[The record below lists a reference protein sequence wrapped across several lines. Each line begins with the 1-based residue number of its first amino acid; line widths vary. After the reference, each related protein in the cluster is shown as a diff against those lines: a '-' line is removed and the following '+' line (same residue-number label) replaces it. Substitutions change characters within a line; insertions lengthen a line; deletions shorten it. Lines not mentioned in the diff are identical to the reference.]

1 MLSQDFSDFAKAFKS
16 ESAGF
21 VDYLGH
27 VASDVVG
34 RGDFYAG
41 DEVLTKT
48 TRSMPLSNDVL
59 RHLQEAEATYALP
72 IQAAEKDAFAAWRTA
87 NPLSSLNAQHRH
99 TDDAAKSDGG
109 SPPPE
114 SAQMTPNRRSTE
126 WPDEPMDET
135 RQRLLDYNDVV
146 LQRYMALVGDAV
158 SPRPSMPGSPATP
171 ETHPRPLD
179 PPSAVKF
186 DAEEQEEAESAGAK
200 EEKEDTGA
208 TATAAAAKLPLA
220 PSSAAAAKAERRIS
234 EDDFFDRYFFRLWQ
248 LRMSEAQRR
257 RDRAA
262 ASARDSTVASPVAGA
277 AQPVVP
283 RDASATSAMRASPQS
298 SPTPDAT
305 LDDTSRQSTANDDDD
320 DFVAVPLFAK
330 RMMTAASGFV
340 TNIDNALNGVVA
352 AEASRCSGNGVE
364 GKGELRF
371 EDESANVDP
380 SELIHFRGTKQQIAG
395 LESLV
400 QELQETLRH
409 ERRRVQQL
417 ISVLEAHHIE
427 VPAEVLPSAAS
438 TPAKGERVTVMDT
451 AASVGSAGAATPA
464 HHADPATASSSSA
477 GAAAAAAA
485 AAVAA
490 TAAEAAQFSG
500 AGASPGAA
508 AVPEVKVVARDDAP
522 KTAARA
528 EKESGVMSAGS
539 DMEEE
544 EEDDDDEAWVH
555 VNPSAEHL
563 AS

>member
-1 MLSQDFSDFAKAFKS
+1 MWSMLSQDFSDFAKAFKS

-48 TRSMPLSNDVL
+48 TQSMPLSNDVL

-158 SPRPSMPGSPATP
+158 SPRPSMPASPATP
-171 ETHPRPLD
+171 ETRPRPLD

-208 TATAAAAKLPLA
+208 TAT
-220 PSSAAAAKAERRIS
+220 AAAKAERRIS

-283 RDASATSAMRASPQS
+283 RDVSATSAMRASPQS

-451 AASVGSAGAATPA
+451 AASVGSVGAATPA
-464 HHADPATASSSSA
+464 RHADPATASSSSA

-485 AAVAA
+485 VAA
-490 TAAEAAQFSG
+490 TAEAAQFSG

-528 EKESGVMSAGS
+528 EKESGAMSVGS